1 MRQRSTASRGS
12 LPDFSVGDY
21 VLVARVRRSGST
33 PKLVTT
39 WTGPW
44 RIVTAAQQHVYGVQ
58 NIISGEV
65 RDVHVVR
72 IRCYAD
78 SELEITSDLK
88 DVFQRSFTQGQFEM
102 SALVDM
108 AEAEQ
113 GSGYDVQVQWVGF
126 EDDED
131 TWEPLSKIWDAAPQ
145 FVKRELRKMGL
156 KRDVRSMLKQH
167 YGIAL

>member
-1 MRQRSTASRGS
+1 M
-12 LPDFSVGDY
+12 
-21 VLVARVRRSGST
+21 VARVRKSGAT

-44 RIVTAAQQHVYGVQ
+44 RVVTAEQPHVYGVQ

-72 IRCYAD
+72 LCFYAD
-78 SELEITSDLK
+78 SALDITSDLK
-88 DVFQRSFTQGQFEM
+88 DVFQHSFTQGQFEM
-102 SALVDM
+102 SGLVDM
-108 AEAEQ
+108 AEADD
-113 GSGYDVQVQWVGF
+113 GDGYDVQVQWVGF

-156 KRDVRSMLKQH
+156 TRAVRSKLKQC
-167 YGIAL
+167 YGITL